1 MYDFTKFKTIQS
13 FGDVTRNR
21 IDLTNDEQKELAK
34 KSGEFAS
41 NTWLRNLNIKNKKC
55 IENNALA
62 LLKGR

>member
-21 IDLTNDEQKELAK
+21 IVTMDLTNDEQKELAK

-41 NTWLRNLNIKNKKC
+41 NT
-55 IENNALA
+55 
-62 LLKGR
+62 

>member
-1 MYDFTKFKTIQS
+1 MYDFTKFKTIQN

-41 NTWLRNLNIKNKKC
+41 NT
-55 IENNALA
+55 
-62 LLKGR
+62 